1 MISVASLLNP
11 APSGP
16 SVHGFPPSPAPSA
29 SPTSSLADES
39 SFYDRSM
46 IPKNKMPKD
55 AAIFTKG
62 KAKGVVNF
70 HPFEILDEFSIGELR
85 KYQVFPVGKIQE
97 YCRHIPYNSGKK
109 NFFEKTGRESFEV
122 FQYVFKVPG
131 DDIEYA
137 VMWDYNVGLVRMT
150 PFFKC
155 CKYSKTTPAKM
166 LNLNPGLKEITHSIT
181 GGSIMAQGYW
191 MPYECA
197 KAVCATFC
205 HHIAGALI
213 PIFGPDFPSQCISLQ
228 DPKYRQMS
236 ISPSIIIQSTR
247 EAEHFRRFYTNMVT
261 STSSA
266 SPQHDRKFFK
276 DLFVDSRHNHRYRM
290 RRPFISCNNPC
301 GTDTDGERSPAA
313 DCSISDRLHYA
324 SIPSIVPNRITN
336 GWTPANMSAQHYDA
350 SAPNTWL
357 SAVPQFV
364 GNQSYHMDHGH
375 QAHSRAQSYG
385 NPPPQN
391 YNPHHHHDHHGHR
404 SHHPNAY
411 TPTSHRHS
419 RQPKRPADHIETDYG
434 RDGGG
439 SSRYATG
446 PSTAATSP
454 FGKKTQESS
463 SGPEQNAA
471 FLLMNLSVRDTKSG
485 STRQAGGIASETTS
499 PVDATFPR
507 VKRSRA
513 NSM

>member
-29 SPTSSLADES
+29 SPTSSLSDES

-109 NFFEKTGRESFEV
+109 DFFEKTGRESFEV

-155 CKYSKTTPAKM
+155 CKYSKGDNTGKNVKSQPRPQRD
-166 LNLNPGLKEITHSIT
+166 NPQH
-181 GGSIMAQGYW
+181 YW
-191 MPYECA
+191 R
-197 KAVCATFC
+197 F
-205 HHIAGALI
+205 HHG
-213 PIFGPDFPSQCISLQ
+213 
-228 DPKYRQMS
+228 
-236 ISPSIIIQSTR
+236 T
-247 EAEHFRRFYTNMVT
+247 RFYTNMVT

-266 SPQHDRKFFK
+266 SPKHDRKFFK
-276 DLFVDSRHNHRYRM
+276 DVFVDSRHNHRYRM
-290 RRPFISCNNPC
+290 RSPFISCNNPC
-301 GTDTDGERSPAA
+301 GTNTDGERSPAA
-313 DCSISDRLHYA
+313 DRSISDRLHYA

-364 GNQSYHMDHGH
+364 GSQSYHMDHGH

-499 PVDATFPR
+499 PVNATFPR